1 MMAVLC
7 LTIRT
12 ARKMAMMTSTARRSK
27 MMEMTGTSF
36 LLRG

>member
-1 MMAVLC
+1 MIAVLC

-12 ARKMAMMTSTARRSK
+12 DRKMATMTNTATRSK
-27 MMEMTGTSF
+27 MMETMGTSF